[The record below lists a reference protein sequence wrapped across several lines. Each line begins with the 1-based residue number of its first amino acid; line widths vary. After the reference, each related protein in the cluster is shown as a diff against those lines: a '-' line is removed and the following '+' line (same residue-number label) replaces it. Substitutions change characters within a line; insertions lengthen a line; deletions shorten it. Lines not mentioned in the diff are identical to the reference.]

1 MRLRTRLFLW
11 VGLIFFLAFGLSLY
25 FEIYSTDRNL
35 KGAEKELQEQILQV
49 SEQKRQR
56 IQDFLHIS
64 LSEDQA
70 QIDSLLLQIARDPQ
84 FGASLFLYPDSPN
97 LKLLAPSHAAFLF
110 KNAQWVDLIQTT
122 KDKDLTSLLIPI
134 AYPMEI
140 SHQIT
145 IDEQISWVIFNK
157 DRDLNHPY
165 IGVKL
170 PVNPM
175 HQNSLSSIINEDI
188 EAAWTLTILFNPEA
202 LRNFVPKPSAQLKL
216 EYGIDGQVFLQS
228 VQHAA
233 NYLKTVGSIQK
244 DISEKGQELLFV
256 GKPLEMGVKCVEWK
270 GEIIDNR
277 VIQLM
282 QRADQSILLSI
293 LTSLFPGGEFGSDIF
308 AVGAPKGIARFTP
321 DTSAGHAILSTQAF
335 FQKKVF
341 NDVAYFQK
349 HSGSTDCKRMG
360 TSIAVIAPENM
371 ERVFIGNTLQLQ
383 DKNGSG
389 YLTIAIDLEEIS
401 QDLVLSSH
409 MGAFLVHG
417 GKVINAYTSE
427 GKKIPN
433 PKEAIPFD
441 QKMLE
446 STSGVV
452 QWKGTDYFY
461 QQMTPFKG
469 LDLHF
474 FIFDLEKNA
483 FALVRTIDEGSRAVI
498 SQVSFNMRIIAIIAL
513 ILVLLLLH
521 NIANRITKPI
531 TALSLVTKQV
541 AAGQLEGIEIPT
553 PPDGRKDEVTA
564 LITSFEQMVTGLKE
578 KEKVKGVLNK
588 VVSPEI
594 AQEIMKGQIHLGGEE
609 RKVTVFFADIRNFT
623 EISANREPSRVIE
636 MLNSCMTKVSNVIDE
651 YGGVIDK
658 YVGDEVMAL
667 FGAPIEKEDST
678 LKSIQCALKIV
689 DELKIWN
696 TERKTEDRVP
706 IEMGIGIHT
715 GMMIAGNMGAENR
728 LNYTVIGSNVNFA
741 ARLCSVAKGLEI
753 LISKETLAE
762 PHVQENIEVEKLDS
776 VALKGFEGTYTLYRV
791 LGEKKY
797 V

>member
-1 MRLRTRLFLW
+1 MKLRTRLFLW

-25 FEIYSTDRNL
+25 FEIYSTDTNL
-35 KGAEKELQEQILQV
+35 KKAEKELQEQILKLN
-49 SEQKRQR
+49 EQKRQK

-70 QIDSLLLQIARDPQ
+70 EIDSLLLQIARDPTVP
-84 FGASLFLYPDSPN
+84 LD
-97 LKLLAPSHAAFLF
+97 PSHAALLF
-110 KNAQWVDLIQTT
+110 KNDQWVDLIQTT
-122 KDKDLTSLLIPI
+122 KDNQIVTLLIPI
-134 AYPMEI
+134 AYPMETA
-140 SHQIT
+140 HQIP
-145 IDEQISWVIFNK
+145 IDDQISWVVFNN

-165 IGVKL
+165 MGVEYQQS
-170 PVNPM
+170 M
-175 HQNSLSSIINEDI
+175 
-188 EAAWTLTILFNPEA
+188 ILFNPEA
-202 LRNFVPKPSAQLKL
+202 LRNFVPRGDDPFLKR
-216 EYGIDGQVFLQS
+216 
-228 VQHAA
+228 VQHASE
-233 NYLKTVGSIQK
+233 YLKGVGSMQK
-244 DISEKGQELLFV
+244 DIAQKGENLLFV
-256 GKPLEMGVKCVEWK
+256 GKPLELGVKCAEWK
-270 GEIIDNR
+270 GEIIDSR
-277 VIQLM
+277 VLQLM
-282 QRADQSILLSI
+282 QRADQATMLSI
-293 LTSLFPGGEFGSDIF
+293 LTGLFPDIF
-308 AVGAPKGIARFTP
+308 APHAPKGIARFTP
-321 DTSAGHAILSTQAF
+321 DSSAGHAILTEQAF

-349 HSGSTDCKRMG
+349 HPGSKECKGMG
-360 TSIAVIAPENM
+360 TSIAIIAPENM
-371 ERVFIGNTLQLQ
+371 DRVFVGNALQIQ
-383 DKNGSG
+383 GSN
-389 YLTIAIDLEEIS
+389 YLTIGIDMEQIC

-409 MGAFLVHG
+409 MGVFLVHD
-417 GKVINAYTSE
+417 GKVINAYTPD
-427 GKKIPN
+427 GKEIPN
-433 PKEAIPFD
+433 PKETIPFD

-452 QWKGTDYFY
+452 ESRGTNYFY

-483 FALVRTIDEGSRAVI
+483 FALVRTIDEGSRVVI
-498 SQVSFNMRIIAIIAL
+498 SQVSFNMRIIAISAL

-521 NIANRITKPI
+521 NIANRISKPI

-541 AAGQLEGIEIPT
+541 AAGQLEGIEMPA
-553 PPDGRKDEVTA
+553 PPDGRNDEVTA
-564 LITSFEQMVTGLKE
+564 LINDFEQMVTGLKE

-594 AQEIMKGQIHLGGEE
+594 AQEILKGQIHLGGEE

-623 EISANREPSRVIE
+623 EISAHREPSRVIE
-636 MLNSCMTKVSNVIDE
+636 MLNNCMTRVSNVIDA

-667 FGAPIEKEDST
+667 FGAPLEKEDSA

-689 DELKIWN
+689 EELKQWN
-696 TERKTEDRVP
+696 AERKTEERVP

-715 GMMIAGNMGAENR
+715 GNVIAGNMGAENR

-741 ARLCSVAKGLEI
+741 ARLCSAAKELEI

-762 PHVQENIEVEKLDS
+762 PHVAENIEVEELKS
-776 VALKGFEGTYTLYRV
+776 VELKGFEGTYSLYRV
-791 LGEKKY
+791 LGEKKH